1 MRIGPGELL
10 LVVAVILILVGAS
23 RMKSVTQEVKRQRE
37 EAAQSERA
45 AKPAS
50 SSSSAPRTRSSVK
63 YPQLQLLG
71 VLVMLAGGAT
81 MVIGYMMSQPDITV
95 FSLIGIG
102 VVALGIAFII
112 LSRRR

>member
-23 RMKSVTQEVKRQRE
+23 RMKSVSQEVKRQRE
-37 EAAQSERA
+37 AAQPERA
-45 AKPAS
+45 GAAADS
-50 SSSSAPRTRSSVK
+50 SSAAPRTRSAIK

-81 MVIGYMMSQPDITV
+81 MIIGYLMSQPDITI

-102 VVALGIAFII
+102 IVALGIAFII